1 MRGAAPKELVGGQGE
16 CPMQLSARQGWD
28 LSEQKTAQCLEDAR
42 GGGELAST
50 GGTKEGFLEPQRIP
64 EGRDEEMGA

>member
-1 MRGAAPKELVGGQGE
+1 MSHAALSTAGVG
-16 CPMQLSARQGWD
+16 PVRA
-28 LSEQKTAQCLEDAR
+28 EDAPVQGTMR

-50 GGTKEGFLEPQRIP
+50 GDTKEGFLEPQRIP